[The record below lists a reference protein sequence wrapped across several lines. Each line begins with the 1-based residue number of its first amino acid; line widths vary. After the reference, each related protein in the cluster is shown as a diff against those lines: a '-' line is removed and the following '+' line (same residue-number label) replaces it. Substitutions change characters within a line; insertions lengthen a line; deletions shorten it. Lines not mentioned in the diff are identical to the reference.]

1 MLSMDVAP
9 LLGTG
14 VRQALR
20 FVLTRSGAFAPKM
33 GIALHH
39 AVPGGDGKRRQSIL
53 GTRLCQETAV
63 KVHMISKD
71 RAVPEQPSNRLVQLC
86 ERGRCS
92 SYLIGD
98 AVDGARLRANGDSR
112 SDEALQYHV
121 APHVDNGQLNDL
133 VMGLE
138 ARRLRV

>member
-1 MLSMDVAP
+1 MMSMDIDP

-14 VRQALR
+14 MRQALR

-39 AVPGGDGKRRQSIL
+39 AVPGGDCQRRQSIL

-63 KVHMISKD
+63 KVRTIGKD
-71 RAVPEQPSNRLVQLC
+71 RSVPEQPCNRIVQLC
-86 ERGRCS
+86 EIGRFS

-98 AVDGARLRANGDSR
+98 AMDGTSLRSNGDSR
-112 SDEALQYHV
+112 SDEALQ
-121 APHVDNGQLNDL
+121 
-133 VMGLE
+133 
-138 ARRLRV
+138 